1 MGQKIASIKRSG
13 LSVARVDR
21 NKLDTLYYQLLDLIG
36 ESGYDYQDYFA
47 RPKDVPSEKSIDWY
61 SDLNGTVKNFDSLS
75 DEQANKVLAKIREI
89 GNSLNEYSE
98 KLSNSGERSSADLV
112 KSALK
117 IPDRNYIYLVGNHPV
132 ITCWGFSKSDGTL
145 AQGYDLTGSVLDQ
158 LHNEQDPELSG
169 AVNKSLDTKPVS
181 EVSDTIEVKNSGN
194 SHKQLNDDTAPIST
208 GGDED
213 TQSFSG
219 GENDGID
226 QIPAGGEETKS
237 RNKRSRKLRHQ
248 IPAGGEETG
257 TQSFSGGKNDEVDP
271 IPTSGTDTQAFS
283 GGENDGVDP
292 IPAGGVGAGTQSTS
306 VDMSEADNKQGET
319 KKSKWW
325 LYLLILLLLLLF
337 LLLLWWLLMR
347 EPNTEKDDFSFL
359 KGTLRVKDVLENEKG
374 QLVDMKLIFKDDSGI
389 GESIIQTSSKT
400 CRGSVHATVAGD
412 NMVRFNLSQ
421 LACPDNDNFDSFD
434 MLCNNERTSCLG
446 TIGDGTSWEISPVIE
461 K

>member
-61 SDLNGTVKNFDSLS
+61 SDLNGTVKTFDSLS
-75 DEQANKVLAKIREI
+75 DEQANEVLAKIREI

-226 QIPAGGEETKS
+226 QIPAGGEET
-237 RNKRSRKLRHQ
+237 
-248 IPAGGEETG
+248 G

-271 IPTSGTDTQAFS
+271 IPTSGTDTQAFF

-306 VDMSEADNKQGET
+306 VDMSEAGNKQGET

>member
-61 SDLNGTVKNFDSLS
+61 SDLNGTVKTFDSLS
-75 DEQANKVLAKIREI
+75 DEQANEVLAKIREI

-194 SHKQLNDDTAPIST
+194 SHKQLNDGTASIST

-226 QIPAGGEETKS
+226 
-237 RNKRSRKLRHQ
+237 Q

>member
-61 SDLNGTVKNFDSLS
+61 SDLNGTVKTFDSLS
-75 DEQANKVLAKIREI
+75 DEQANEVLAKIREI

-194 SHKQLNDDTAPIST
+194 SHKQLNDGTAPIST

-226 QIPAGGEETKS
+226 
-237 RNKRSRKLRHQ
+237 Q

-306 VDMSEADNKQGET
+306 VDMSEAGNKQGET

>member
-61 SDLNGTVKNFDSLS
+61 SDLNGTVKTFDSLS
-75 DEQANKVLAKIREI
+75 DEQANEVLAQIREI

-194 SHKQLNDDTAPIST
+194 SHKQLNDGTAPIST
-208 GGDED
+208 GGNED

-226 QIPAGGEETKS
+226 
-237 RNKRSRKLRHQ
+237 Q

-292 IPAGGVGAGTQSTS
+292 IPAGGVGSGTQSTS
-306 VDMSEADNKQGET
+306 VDMSEAGNKQGET

-400 CRGSVHATVAGD
+400 CRGSVHATLAGD

>member
-61 SDLNGTVKNFDSLS
+61 SDLNGTVKTFDSLS
-75 DEQANKVLAKIREI
+75 DEQANEVLAKIREI

-181 EVSDTIEVKNSGN
+181 EVSDTIEVKNSSN

-226 QIPAGGEETKS
+226 
-237 RNKRSRKLRHQ
+237 Q

>member
-75 DEQANKVLAKIREI
+75 DEQANEVLAKIREI

-226 QIPAGGEETKS
+226 
-237 RNKRSRKLRHQ
+237 Q

>member
-61 SDLNGTVKNFDSLS
+61 SDLNGTVKTFDSLS
-75 DEQANKVLAKIREI
+75 DEQANEVLAKIREI

-226 QIPAGGEETKS
+226 QIPAGGEET
-237 RNKRSRKLRHQ
+237 
-248 IPAGGEETG
+248 G

-283 GGENDGVDP
+283 GGENDGIDP

-306 VDMSEADNKQGET
+306 VDMSEAGNKQGEM

>member
-61 SDLNGTVKNFDSLS
+61 SDLNGTVKTFDSLS
-75 DEQANKVLAKIREI
+75 DEQANEVLAKIRDI

-226 QIPAGGEETKS
+226 QIPAGGEET
-237 RNKRSRKLRHQ
+237 
-248 IPAGGEETG
+248 G

-283 GGENDGVDP
+283 GGENDGIDP

>member
-61 SDLNGTVKNFDSLS
+61 SDLNGTVKTFDSLS
-75 DEQANKVLAKIREI
+75 DEQANEVLAKIREI

-226 QIPAGGEETKS
+226 QIPAGGEET
-237 RNKRSRKLRHQ
+237 
-248 IPAGGEETG
+248 G

-306 VDMSEADNKQGET
+306 VDMSEEDNKQGET

>member
-226 QIPAGGEETKS
+226 QIPAGGEET
-237 RNKRSRKLRHQ
+237 
-248 IPAGGEETG
+248 G

>member
-61 SDLNGTVKNFDSLS
+61 SDLNGTVKTFDSLS
-75 DEQANKVLAKIREI
+75 DEQANEVLAKIREI

-226 QIPAGGEETKS
+226 QIPAGGEET
-237 RNKRSRKLRHQ
+237 
-248 IPAGGEETG
+248 G

-271 IPTSGTDTQAFS
+271 IPTSRTDTQAFS
-283 GGENDGVDP
+283 GGENDGIDP

-306 VDMSEADNKQGET
+306 VDMSEAGNKQGEM

>member
-194 SHKQLNDDTAPIST
+194 SHKQLNDGTAPIST

-226 QIPAGGEETKS
+226 
-237 RNKRSRKLRHQ
+237 Q

>member
-61 SDLNGTVKNFDSLS
+61 SDLNGTVKTFDSLS
-75 DEQANKVLAKIREI
+75 DEQANEVLAQIREI

-226 QIPAGGEETKS
+226 QIPAGGEET
-237 RNKRSRKLRHQ
+237 
-248 IPAGGEETG
+248 G

-306 VDMSEADNKQGET
+306 VDMSEAGNKQGET

>member
-61 SDLNGTVKNFDSLS
+61 SDLNGTVKTFDSLS
-75 DEQANKVLAKIREI
+75 DEQANEVLAKIREI

-181 EVSDTIEVKNSGN
+181 EVSDTIEVKNSSN
-194 SHKQLNDDTAPIST
+194 SHKQLNDGTAPIST

-226 QIPAGGEETKS
+226 
-237 RNKRSRKLRHQ
+237 Q

-306 VDMSEADNKQGET
+306 VDMSEAGNKQGET

>member
-61 SDLNGTVKNFDSLS
+61 SDLNGTVKTFDSLS
-75 DEQANKVLAKIREI
+75 DEQANEVLAKIREI

-226 QIPAGGEETKS
+226 QIPAGGEET
-237 RNKRSRKLRHQ
+237 
-248 IPAGGEETG
+248 G

-389 GESIIQTSSKT
+389 GESIIQPSSKT

>member
-61 SDLNGTVKNFDSLS
+61 SDLNGTVKTFDSLS
-75 DEQANKVLAKIREI
+75 DEQANEVLAKIREI

-226 QIPAGGEETKS
+226 
-237 RNKRSRKLRHQ
+237 Q

>member
-219 GENDGID
+219 G
-226 QIPAGGEETKS
+226 
-237 RNKRSRKLRHQ
+237 
-248 IPAGGEETG
+248 
-257 TQSFSGGKNDEVDP
+257 KNDEVDP

>member
-61 SDLNGTVKNFDSLS
+61 SDLNGTVKTFDSLS
-75 DEQANKVLAKIREI
+75 DEQANEVLAKIREI

-219 GENDGID
+219 GENDGLD
-226 QIPAGGEETKS
+226 
-237 RNKRSRKLRHQ
+237 Q

>member
-75 DEQANKVLAKIREI
+75 DEQANEVLAQIREI

-226 QIPAGGEETKS
+226 QIPAGGEET
-237 RNKRSRKLRHQ
+237 
-248 IPAGGEETG
+248 G

-337 LLLLWWLLMR
+337 LLLLWWLSMR

>member
-61 SDLNGTVKNFDSLS
+61 SDLNGTVKTFDSLS
-75 DEQANKVLAKIREI
+75 DEQANEVLAQIREI

-194 SHKQLNDDTAPIST
+194 SHKQLNDGTAPIST

-226 QIPAGGEETKS
+226 
-237 RNKRSRKLRHQ
+237 Q

>member
-61 SDLNGTVKNFDSLS
+61 SDLNGTVKTFDSLS
-75 DEQANKVLAKIREI
+75 DEQANEVLAQIREI

-194 SHKQLNDDTAPIST
+194 SHKQLNDGTAPIST

-213 TQSFSG
+213 TQSYSG

-226 QIPAGGEETKS
+226 QIPAGGEETC
-237 RNKRSRKLRHQ
+237 
-248 IPAGGEETG
+248 

-271 IPTSGTDTQAFS
+271 IPTNGTDTQAFS

-292 IPAGGVGAGTQSTS
+292 IPSGGVGSGTQSTS
-306 VDMSEADNKQGET
+306 VDMSEAGNKQGET

-400 CRGSVHATVAGD
+400 CWGSVHATVAGD

-421 LACPDNDNFDSFD
+421 LACPDNDNYDSFD

>member
-61 SDLNGTVKNFDSLS
+61 SDLNGTVKTFDSLS
-75 DEQANKVLAKIREI
+75 DEQANEVLAQIREI

-226 QIPAGGEETKS
+226 QIPAGGEET
-237 RNKRSRKLRHQ
+237 
-248 IPAGGEETG
+248 G

-283 GGENDGVDP
+283 GGENDGVDL
-292 IPAGGVGAGTQSTS
+292 IPAGGVGSGTQSTS
-306 VDMSEADNKQGET
+306 VDMSEAGNKQGET

>member
-61 SDLNGTVKNFDSLS
+61 SDLNGTVKTFDSLS
-75 DEQANKVLAKIREI
+75 DEQANEVLAKIREI

-226 QIPAGGEETKS
+226 
-237 RNKRSRKLRHQ
+237 Q

-446 TIGDGTSWEISPVIE
+446 TRPTYTKPALFQLIHSNLWRWHS
-461 K
+461 

>member
-61 SDLNGTVKNFDSLS
+61 SDLNGTVKTFDSLS
-75 DEQANKVLAKIREI
+75 DEQANEVLAKIREI

-194 SHKQLNDDTAPIST
+194 SHKQLNDGTAPIST

-226 QIPAGGEETKS
+226 
-237 RNKRSRKLRHQ
+237 Q

-292 IPAGGVGAGTQSTS
+292 IPSGGVGAGTQSTS
-306 VDMSEADNKQGET
+306 VDMSEAGNKQGET

-421 LACPDNDNFDSFD
+421 LACPDNDNYDSFD

>member
-61 SDLNGTVKNFDSLS
+61 SDLNGTVKTFDSLS
-75 DEQANKVLAKIREI
+75 DEQANEVLAKIREI

-226 QIPAGGEETKS
+226 QIPAGGEET
-237 RNKRSRKLRHQ
+237 
-248 IPAGGEETG
+248 G

-283 GGENDGVDP
+283 GGENDGLDP

-421 LACPDNDNFDSFD
+421 LACPDNDNYDSFD

>member
-61 SDLNGTVKNFDSLS
+61 SDLNGTVKTFDSLS
-75 DEQANKVLAKIREI
+75 DEQANEVLAKIRDI

-226 QIPAGGEETKS
+226 
-237 RNKRSRKLRHQ
+237 Q

>member
-61 SDLNGTVKNFDSLS
+61 SDLNGTVKTFDSLS
-75 DEQANKVLAKIREI
+75 DEQANEVLAKIREI

-213 TQSFSG
+213 AQSFSG

-226 QIPAGGEETKS
+226 
-237 RNKRSRKLRHQ
+237 Q

>member
-61 SDLNGTVKNFDSLS
+61 SDLNGTVKTFDSLS
-75 DEQANKVLAKIREI
+75 DEQANEVLAQIREI

-226 QIPAGGEETKS
+226 
-237 RNKRSRKLRHQ
+237 Q

-412 NMVRFNLSQ
+412 KMVRFNLSQ

>member
-61 SDLNGTVKNFDSLS
+61 SDLNGTVKTFDSLS
-75 DEQANKVLAKIREI
+75 DEQANEVLAQIREI

-226 QIPAGGEETKS
+226 QIPAGGEET
-237 RNKRSRKLRHQ
+237 
-248 IPAGGEETG
+248 G

-283 GGENDGVDP
+283 GGENDGIDP

>member
-61 SDLNGTVKNFDSLS
+61 SDLNGTVKTFDSLS
-75 DEQANKVLAKIREI
+75 DEQANEVLAKIREI

-194 SHKQLNDDTAPIST
+194 SHKQLNDGTAPIST

-226 QIPAGGEETKS
+226 QIPAGGEET
-237 RNKRSRKLRHQ
+237 
-248 IPAGGEETG
+248 G

-271 IPTSGTDTQAFS
+271 IPTSRTDTQAFS
-283 GGENDGVDP
+283 GGENDGIDP

-306 VDMSEADNKQGET
+306 VDMSEAGNKQGET

>member
-61 SDLNGTVKNFDSLS
+61 SDLNGTVKTFDSLS
-75 DEQANKVLAKIREI
+75 DEQANEVLAKIREI

-194 SHKQLNDDTAPIST
+194 SHKQLNDGTAPIST

-226 QIPAGGEETKS
+226 
-237 RNKRSRKLRHQ
+237 Q

-292 IPAGGVGAGTQSTS
+292 IPAGGVGSGTQSTS
-306 VDMSEADNKQGET
+306 VDMSEAGNKQGET

>member
-75 DEQANKVLAKIREI
+75 DEQANEVLAQIREI

-194 SHKQLNDDTAPIST
+194 SHKQLNDGTAPIST

-226 QIPAGGEETKS
+226 
-237 RNKRSRKLRHQ
+237 Q

-306 VDMSEADNKQGET
+306 VDMSEAGNKQGET

>member
-61 SDLNGTVKNFDSLS
+61 SDLNGTVKTFDSLS
-75 DEQANKVLAKIREI
+75 DEQANEVLAQIREI

-226 QIPAGGEETKS
+226 
-237 RNKRSRKLRHQ
+237 Q

>member
-61 SDLNGTVKNFDSLS
+61 SDLNGTVKTFDSLS
-75 DEQANKVLAKIREI
+75 DEQANEVLAQIREI

-194 SHKQLNDDTAPIST
+194 SHKQLNDGTAPIST

-226 QIPAGGEETKS
+226 
-237 RNKRSRKLRHQ
+237 Q

-306 VDMSEADNKQGET
+306 VDMSEAGNKQGES

>member
-61 SDLNGTVKNFDSLS
+61 SDLNGTVKTFDSLS
-75 DEQANKVLAKIREI
+75 DEQANEVLAKIREI

-226 QIPAGGEETKS
+226 QIPAGGEET
-237 RNKRSRKLRHQ
+237 
-248 IPAGGEETG
+248 G

-306 VDMSEADNKQGET
+306 VDMSEAGNKQGET